1 MQLHKNI
8 HCLTFCSHKKVADF
22 NLHDM
27 TYAPENVVTS
37 GLGGVFGLG
46 GGVFI
51 RKFIIHV

>member
-8 HCLTFCSHKKVADF
+8 HCLTFWSHKKVADF
-22 NLHDM
+22 NLHDT

-37 GLGGVFGLG
+37 CLGGVFGLG